1 LAVFSFQTYDKKA
14 LPMGEAFFYVLFF
27 QIIAVSRFTL
37 YLNIDQCF
45 MVLMLYLGGFL

>member
-1 LAVFSFQTYDKKA
+1 
-14 LPMGEAFFYVLFF
+14 MGEAFFMFSFF
-27 QIIAVSRFTL
+27 LIIAVSRFTL